1 MTIKLFSA
9 VIGAALLLS
18 AAPAG
23 AQGESDTILP
33 GYWEHT
39 SSASLVFTTKKTE
52 FRCVRPQDVAKFFN
66 GPSNR
71 LYKCTY
77 PTRIVGDGKARFEG
91 TCVSKNGRHVEIAAS
106 GTYTPTSF
114 DLAGQLRTKFAGVP
128 IAPTGRIVARR
139 IGDTCPP
146 GAKVG

>member
-1 MTIKLFSA
+1 MKKTLAIALATAGLTLGALA
-9 VIGAALLLS
+9 VPAA
-18 AAPAG
+18 
-23 AQGESDTILP
+23 AQDTIQP

-39 SSASLVFTTKKTE
+39 SSASLIFTTKKTE
-52 FRCVRPQDVAKFFN
+52 LRCIRQQDVEKFFN

-77 PTRIVGDGKARFEG
+77 PTREVGGGKARFVG
-91 TCVSKNGRHVEIAAS
+91 TCVSKNGRHVEIEAA

-114 DLAGQLRTKFAGVP
+114 ELAGKLRTKLAGIP
-128 IAPTGRIVARR
+128 IAPTGKISARR
-139 IGDTCPP
+139 LGDTCPP